1 MSTIDRLFDAK
12 RRAPAV
18 ELAPTATPP
27 PPAPEAL
34 AATTPPEPPSAP
46 RKAVDQRRDDSA
58 TVEVIGSFAAP
69 AQLTDDEP
77 IDVFGGL
84 VGSAPVSGTPSPP
97 AAAVVPVPLP
107 MPASATPPAF
117 LVANSTVTAPVIAP
131 VATAIAPPVA
141 MQAAATPL
149 RRPRSRW
156 AEIASHAMAAVLVV
170 CTGLVIA
177 HRLGVAV
184 PGLARAGAPQAA
196 APAPAP
202 APAELPAPSA
212 AAAMEPA
219 PATPTPAADPPPVAF
234 DLPAS
239 APAPSESA
247 PTSARHPPSRPA
259 VAPVVA
265 PADPGATTQATGTV
279 LLAISPWGEVLVDGI
294 GRGVTPPLDRIAL
307 APGSYRFEVRNP
319 AAPRYAATLEVRAG
333 ESVTLQHRF

>member
-18 ELAPTATPP
+18 ELAPTAAPP

-34 AATTPPEPPSAP
+34 AATTPPEPSTAP

-69 AQLTDDEP
+69 AELTDDEP

-84 VGSAPVSGTPSPP
+84 VGSAPASGPSLPP

-107 MPASATPPAF
+107 IPAAATPAA
-117 LVANSTVTAPVIAP
+117 VAANSTVTAPVAP
-131 VATAIAPPVA
+131 PIAPP
-141 MQAAATPL
+141 AATQDDATPL
-149 RRPRSRW
+149 RPPRSRW

-202 APAELPAPSA
+202 AELPATNPAA
-212 AAAMEPA
+212 AAAMDPA
-219 PATPTPAADPPPVAF
+219 PAPTPAADPPPVAF

-247 PTSARHPPSRPA
+247 PTSARRPPTHPA

-265 PADPGATTQATGTV
+265 AADPGATTQATGTV